1 MILNPVSDLIS
12 KDLRRWFKEKWVDV
26 SRKDKDGKHPPC
38 GRDEAKTDSKGY
50 PKCRPSKKVSD
61 KTPKTSRSMSQKDK
75 KAATR
80 RKRSKPQGVGG
91 KPTVVKS
98 ILKDFYFG
106 NRGLSAGEFTGPIAT
121 ATTREPDHIKR
132 PTKGLGKLFAGKKVW
147 DSYSGADTTYKGKP
161 VTYDANPSSENT
173 EVTGDGFTDE
183 LLGVGY
189 RTDKTPYTQEELQN
203 RGLNAT
209 PNNAEFRRGGSLP
222 QTKTVRTDTPGK
234 SIITYVDKDG
244 NEIRGYDKTGK
255 KYLKNNINLPRTY
268 EGQERDY
275 TTHLGVNLASYGPK
289 NVYAGKYNED
299 DAIESII
306 STLTHEY
313 GHEAIDDEL
322 KQAVKRGELPGE
334 NINLAHEIGAHT
346 LQEFG
351 DEKEVNRALKNH
363 PNTSAF
369 RGRSTPEAFRGK
381 GNQVTMPKP
390 IDASPV
396 KKSFEA
402 AWDSITKNEDKGKFR
417 GYSRSNISDRP
428 YRQAEHRV
436 WDVSRKVK
444 RERTKRRYKRNKSR
458 GTVRPAMRR
467 QLGAGG
473 KRASTKR

>member
-1 MILNPVSDLIS
+1 MIDTPISDIIS

-98 ILKDFYFG
+98 NFDI
-106 NRGLSAGEFTGPIAT
+106 
-121 ATTREPDHIKR
+121 
-132 PTKGLGKLFAGKKVW
+132 
-147 DSYSGADTTYKGKP
+147 
-161 VTYDANPSSENT
+161 
-173 EVTGDGFTDE
+173 
-183 LLGVGY
+183 
-189 RTDKTPYTQEELQN
+189 
-203 RGLNAT
+203 
-209 PNNAEFRRGGSLP
+209 
-222 QTKTVRTDTPGK
+222 
-234 SIITYVDKDG
+234 
-244 NEIRGYDKTGK
+244 
-255 KYLKNNINLPRTY
+255 
-268 EGQERDY
+268 
-275 TTHLGVNLASYGPK
+275 
-289 NVYAGKYNED
+289 
-299 DAIESII
+299 
-306 STLTHEY
+306 
-313 GHEAIDDEL
+313 
-322 KQAVKRGELPGE
+322 
-334 NINLAHEIGAHT
+334 
-346 LQEFG
+346 
-351 DEKEVNRALKNH
+351 
-363 PNTSAF
+363 
-369 RGRSTPEAFRGK
+369 
-381 GNQVTMPKP
+381 
-390 IDASPV
+390 
-396 KKSFEA
+396 

-444 RERTKRRYKRNKSR
+444 RERAKRRYKRNKSR